1 MALYTARSSGVDEG
15 VISRADELAAVFDKR
30 CRPYQSRQRRRTRH
44 DLASATAADPLV
56 ARAAPRSLESVL
68 SMIAD
73 RGYEAFCVI
82 EPSESPPARSVYAPL
97 LSSEKLSPTCSLEGS
112 SCVYIIQA
120 LGVALNGKGDMLYVG
135 ETNSIRQRLA
145 EHRTSTFRG
154 MAVRAAVARQPN
166 KSAARRAEA
175 ATIAA
180 LKSRGVELANA
191 SDGARL

>member
-82 EPSESPPARSVYAPL
+82 EPSESPPA
-97 LSSEKLSPTCSLEGS
+97 SLEGS